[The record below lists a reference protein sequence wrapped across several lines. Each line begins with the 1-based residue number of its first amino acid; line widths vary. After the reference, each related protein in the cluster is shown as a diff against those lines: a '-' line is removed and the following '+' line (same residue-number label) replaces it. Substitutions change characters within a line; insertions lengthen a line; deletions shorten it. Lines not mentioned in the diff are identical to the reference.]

1 MSASYRQYCYSLQ
14 PLLHGVMSKR
24 QLKNSIKGGLQ
35 KANRLAHYLAVGT
48 LETNYPQGSV

>member
-35 KANRLAHYLAVGT
+35 KANRLAHYLAVGS